1 MAEILQTTPKTDV
14 PEVDTAPIETGFK
27 RFPFLKQEQAAGE
40 KAVKAKVEAEAL
52 ATTVGKKA
60 QREEL
65 EQFSKEDKQYAQS
78 IEKQMLPEPKFE
90 PTQDNA
96 MELGGIFS
104 LVASVGVGLG
114 GGGKLSSMN
123 ALNAMGGMLKGWQS
137 GRKDLFEKE
146 QKIFDKE
153 LSRIKTTNDRLLK
166 NLEQYFKL
174 RVTDKEAALL
184 KAAEISAENPGV
196 IAAQVNAG
204 QADIAY
210 QTAKSYSKGVMAI
223 EAASIKHSISGKNTD
238 RYGFGNIIATNLNE
252 AVGSI
257 SNIINLP
264 ESSTTGYFQGRNT
277 SGLLFAP
284 LGAMTNGLT
293 SEDVQRYNLEISNF
307 GKFASR
313 VVSGGRVVPATVQRD
328 FEDQYKVREND
339 TPLTV
344 LTRLAQ
350 MRQTLERASE
360 VYIASNTTD
369 EGLKDIY
376 RRGLV
381 DIRTAIPFTV
391 NDINEYKNNRDK
403 TKTFKDMF
411 KEYDLDKG
419 QSSPLVAT
427 PLPSAKKPT
436 LAEFL
441 DKAKRANPNASD
453 TELTEYYDDKYG
465 AQ

>member
-14 PEVDTAPIETGFK
+14 SEVLTAPIETGFD
-27 RFPFLKQEQAAGE
+27 RFPFLKKEQAAGE
-40 KAVKAKVEAEAL
+40 KSVKARVEAEAL
-52 ATTVGKKA
+52 GTSVGKKA

-65 EQFSKEDKQYAQS
+65 EKFSKEDKQYAQS
-78 IEKQMLPEPKFE
+78 IEKQMLAEPKFE

-104 LVASVGVGLG
+104 LIASVGVGLG
-114 GGGKLSSMN
+114 GGGKLSSLN

-153 LSRIKTTNDRLLK
+153 LSRIKTINDRLLK

-184 KAAEISAENPGV
+184 KAQEIASENPGV

-210 QTAKSYSKGVMAI
+210 QTAKSYSKGVMEI
-223 EAASIKHSISGKNTD
+223 KSAAIKHSLSSKNTD

-257 SNIINLP
+257 SNIVNLP
-264 ESSTTGYFQGRNT
+264 ESSTTGFFQGRNT

-284 LGAMTNGLT
+284 LGAMSNQLT
-293 SEDVQRYNLEISNF
+293 TEDVQRYNAEIGNF

-313 VVSGGRVVPATVQRD
+313 VVSGGRVVPVTVQKD
-328 FEDQYKVREND
+328 FEDQYKVREGD
-339 TPLTV
+339 SPLTV

-360 VYIASNTTD
+360 VYISSSTTD

-376 RRGLV
+376 RRGLD
-381 DIRTAIPFTV
+381 DIRRSIPFTV
-391 NDINEYKNNRDK
+391 NDINNFANDRDK
-403 TKTFKDMF
+403 KKTFADMF
-411 KEYDLDKG
+411 KEYGLDKG
-419 QSSPLVAT
+419 QVAPVAT
-427 PLPSAKKPT
+427 APSPAAAKPT
-436 LAEFL
+436 LKEFL
-441 DKAKRANPNASD
+441 DAAKQKNPTA
-453 TELTEYYDDKYG
+453 TEAELTEFYNKKYG